1 MQKRLF
7 QLSACLLFTW
17 SFAIAQN
24 KQQTEDSIFF
34 ENFFARYQTQVQ
46 ANRPVD
52 TDSLEKIRELAIA
65 KKMDGVISRYFLE
78 KAALYLQK

>member
-17 SFAIAQN
+17 SFAIAQKN
-24 KQQTEDSIFF
+24 QQTEDSVFF

-52 TDSLEKIRELAIA
+52 TDSI
-65 KKMDGVISRYFLE
+65 KKSVSNSVKPKPKKNCSSRNIT
-78 KAALYLQK
+78 